1 LKERINE
8 IERRMVKIVKIILL
22 ISILLNVGI
31 IWTANVIINKS
42 TNSLVYGDPVK
53 IPHNKVGLLLGTS
66 KYLRSGMPNQY
77 FINRLKAT
85 VELYSAGKIDFI
97 VISGDNSE
105 KYYNE
110 PRDMKNELVKLGV
123 PENKIFLDYAGFRTF
138 DSIIRIWKIFGQ
150 TSFTVISQD
159 FHNRRA
165 IYIAKCKKLH
175 AIGYNAA
182 DVNAYNG
189 FKTKLREKFARVKVF
204 IDLMSNKEPKFLGQT
219 IDIK

>member
-1 LKERINE
+1 
-8 IERRMVKIVKIILL
+8 MVKIVKIILL
-22 ISILLNVGI
+22 ISIPLLVGI
-31 IWTANVIINKS
+31 IWTANIIINKS

-66 KYLRSGMPNQY
+66 KSLRSGMPNQY
-77 FINRLKAT
+77 FANRLKAT

-123 PENKIFLDYAGFRTF
+123 PENKIFQDYAGFRTY

-165 IYIAKCKKLH
+165 IFIAKCKKLN
-175 AIGYNAA
+175 AIGFNAA
-182 DVNAYNG
+182 DVDAYNG